1 MGEPVRMDEHIL
13 FNRLTRRQL
22 LQYGLGAGLSLAG
35 VGLLD
40 ACGGSSSSSSQAPT
54 GGTLV
59 FGEGT
64 GPANLDP
71 LGPGGSTPLLG
82 YWRQMYDTLVW
93 YENGKVVPQLATSW
107 KNVSDLV
114 WEFKLRSGVK
124 FHNGEVFDANAVKFT
139 MDRIMDPK
147 QKATQAS
154 RFTALKSVEV
164 VDPQTVRMNTAVPFP
179 VLLLGLTQAFIVP
192 PQYVSQSPDK
202 ALAAPV
208 GTGPFKFD
216 SWQQGAQLTYVANTS
231 YWGGRPKLDKLIFR
245 VIPDDAARLAALK
258 SGGIHIDMNLPLD
271 AIDAVSSDP
280 NLKVEK
286 AFIDNSLILE
296 MDTLHGGPTADPRV
310 RMAINYAI
318 DKDQINK
325 TLLSSKLRPLAG
337 QLLTQ
342 DAFGWNPNVKQ
353 VPYDPAKAKQL
364 LSEAGYSSGFD
375 TQVNGPIGK
384 YTADRD
390 IVIAVADQLSKV
402 GIRAKA
408 NPMDYGLFVQ
418 KLTSNQLGP
427 MFLIG
432 WFSFGDPALAEV
444 WLTSKSTLGHYYA
457 DATYDDLVAKGATQL
472 DQKARQAT
480 YFQAAQYMH
489 DQAMAA
495 WLFQAA
501 TYYGVSKKVSGF
513 NPRNDELPFF
523 YPSAISS

>member
-1 MGEPVRMDEHIL
+1 MDERLIL
-13 FNRLTRRQL
+13 NSALTRRRL
-22 LQYGLGAGLSLAG
+22 LQFGVLAGASWTGLG
-35 VGLLD
+35 LLE
-40 ACGGSSSSSSQAPT
+40 ACGTSTSTSTTAPT
-54 GGTLV
+54 GGTLI

-82 YWRQMYDTLVW
+82 YWRQMFDTLVW

-107 KNVSDLV
+107 KNVDDLT
-114 WEFKLRSGVK
+114 WEFKLRTGVK
-124 FHNGEVFDANAVKFT
+124 FHNGEAFDATAVKFT
-139 MDRIMDPK
+139 LDRILDPK

-164 VDPQTVRMNTAVPFP
+164 VDPQTVRMHTTTPFP

-192 PQYVSQSPDK
+192 PLYTAQSPDK
-202 ALAAPV
+202 ALTAPV

-216 SWQQGAQLTYVANTS
+216 AWQQGAQLSYVANTG
-231 YWGGRPKLDKLIFR
+231 YWGGRPKLDKLVFR
-245 VIPDDAARLAALK
+245 VISDDAARLAALK
-258 SGGIHIDMNLPLD
+258 AGEIHIDMNLPLD

-280 NLKVEK
+280 NLKVAK

-296 MDTLHGGPTADPRV
+296 MDTLRGGPTADPKV

-318 DKDQINK
+318 DKDGINK
-325 TLLSSKLRPLAG
+325 TLLSGKLRPLAG
-337 QLLTQ
+337 QLLTD

-353 VPYDPAKAKQL
+353 VPYDPNMAKQL
-364 LSEAGYSSGFD
+364 LTQAGYPNGFD

-390 IVIAVADQLSKV
+390 IVIAVADQLNKV

-418 KLTSNQLGP
+418 KLISNQLGP
-427 MFLIG
+427 MFLVG
-432 WFSFGDPALAEV
+432 WFSFGDPALAEI
-444 WLTSKSTLGHYYA
+444 WLSSKSTLGHYYQ
-457 DATYDDLVAKGATQL
+457 DPTYDDFITRGASDL
-472 DQKARQAT
+472 DQKTRQAT

-501 TYYGVSKKVSGF
+501 TYYGVSKKVTGF
-513 NPRNDELPFF
+513 APRNDELPFF
-523 YPSAISS
+523 YSVAISS